1 MKIAEEALPIA
12 LVVAVASVAA
22 VLLLHPLA
30 AVAGLPILA
39 FVLWFFRDPERSTPS
54 DPTSL
59 VSPADGRI
67 IRAGPDRVSIFM
79 GLFDVHVCRSPAAG
93 RLESVEH
100 RSGRFFA
107 AFKDRA
113 SEQNERVSIV
123 LHGADGPL
131 RFNLVAGLVA
141 RRIVCKVSAGQ
152 QVEAGQRVG
161 LIRFGSRVDVDLPP
175 GAEAMVAC
183 GDRTVAGQTPIA
195 RLASAP
201 ASPAGD
207 SRGAGS
213 STARAN

>member
-1 MKIAEEALPIA
+1 MKIAAEALPFALAIA
-12 LVVAVASVAA
+12 AASVVAA
-22 VLLLHPLA
+22 VLLHPLA
-30 AVAGLPILA
+30 GVAGLPVLA
-39 FVLWFFRDPERSTPS
+39 FVLWFFRDPERSTPP

-67 IRAGPDRVSIFM
+67 IRAGPERVSIFM
-79 GLFDVHVCRSPAAG
+79 GLFDVHVCRAPAAG

-100 RSGRFFA
+100 RPGRFLA

-123 LHGADGPL
+123 MGSAGGPL
-131 RFNLVAGLVA
+131 RFSLVAGLVA

-152 QVEAGQRVG
+152 QLAAGQRVG

-175 GAEAMVAC
+175 GAEATVAC
-183 GDRTVAGQTPIA
+183 GDRTVAGQTRIA
-195 RLASAP
+195 RLAPAS

-207 SRGAGS
+207 
-213 STARAN
+213 